1 MAKYMC
7 MHTFGPGQVTCEQA
21 REISAASQKDP
32 TVKGERSFLNL
43 TEGKGVCIWEAP
55 NEQALATWFDRM
67 KVPYDA
73 ILSVELEGYQG
84 KLTELT
90 PSREHAMV

>member
-7 MHTFGPGQVTCEQA
+7 MHTFTPGQITREQVQQIA
-21 REISAASQKDP
+21 AASQNDP

-55 NEQALATWFDRM
+55 NEQALATWFDKM

-73 ILSVELEGYQG
+73 ILPVELEGYRG
-84 KLTELT
+84 KLTELI
-90 PSREHAMV
+90 PSKVHATV